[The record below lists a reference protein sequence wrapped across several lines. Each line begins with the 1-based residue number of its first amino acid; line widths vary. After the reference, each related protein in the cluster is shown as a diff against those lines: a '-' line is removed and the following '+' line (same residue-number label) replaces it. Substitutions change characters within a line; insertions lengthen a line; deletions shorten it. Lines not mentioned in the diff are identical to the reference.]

1 MQIKRYE
8 AKNMTTALRMIK
20 GELGPEAVILSAR
33 SIRKGKG
40 FFGSMK
46 YAGVEVTA
54 AIDNQRANANKE
66 VSAGLD
72 ADRNIPSQSP
82 RQVELRG
89 LQESQGDTAAY
100 RVPNPN
106 YFSSYLPKNKV
117 EARNNRALSSL
128 YQQILAQ
135 EVDRKIASE
144 LIDEIRRIP
153 ASEDLISDGT
163 LKTHLVSI
171 LEEMGV
177 WSVRNALALEK
188 PNIITMIG
196 PSGVGKTTTLAKL
209 AALQTTRHKKRIAL
223 ISIDNY
229 SIAANEQLKTYARII
244 GVPLELALNVSELN
258 RAIKKFSHKD
268 LILIDTP
275 GINPSDQNQM
285 LELNSYL
292 AKIPNLQTHLVVSA
306 TTKENDLIAT
316 TQAFQGIGSQ
326 RMLFTK
332 LDESSTFGNIINV
345 LIRTGLPFS
354 FLSCGRKVPEDIE
367 AGSVRKL
374 VDLLFQFHAN
384 DRRAAV
390 NDSEVNVDKTSTVHG
405 RTNKPVYFVAN
416 KNSDVYHCTDCKWSA
431 RIKAGNV
438 IRFNSTREAEA
449 QNFLPCRSCKPD
461 RFHSGEVAD
470 RMTTRLNLTGNT
482 QRHN

>member
-54 AIDNQRANANKE
+54 AIDKQRLDSKKE
-66 VSAGLD
+66 HTADIDTARDISRKSLMDVEYRAGQD
-72 ADRNIPSQSP
+72 KQAP
-82 RQVELRG
+82 
-89 LQESQGDTAAY
+89 TAAY
-100 RVPNPN
+100 PASNGKYSN
-106 YFSSYLPKNKV
+106 SYLSKNKV

-128 YQQILAQ
+128 YQQMLAQ
-135 EVDRKIASE
+135 EVDRKLASE

-153 ASEDLISDGT
+153 ASEDLISHGT
-163 LKTHLVSI
+163 LKSHLVAI

-177 WSVRNALALEK
+177 WTVRNSFAQEK
-188 PNIITMIG
+188 PNITAMIG
-196 PSGVGKTTTLAKL
+196 TSGVGKTTTLAKL
-209 AALQTTRHKKRIAL
+209 AALQTSRYKKRLAL
-223 ISIDNY
+223 ISTDNY

-244 GVPLELALNVSELN
+244 GVPLELALDFSELN

-275 GINPSDQNQM
+275 GINPSDQNQIS
-285 LELNSYL
+285 ELHSYL

-306 TTKENDLIAT
+306 TTKENDLIAISE
-316 TQAFQGIGSQ
+316 AFKGIGVQ
-326 RMLFTK
+326 RLLFTK
-332 LDESSTFGNIINV
+332 IDESSSFGNIINV
-345 LIRTGLPFS
+345 LIRTGLPLS
-354 FLSCGRKVPEDIE
+354 FLCCGQKVPDDIE
-367 AGSVRKL
+367 AGSVQKL
-374 VDLLFQFHAN
+374 VDLLFKSK
-384 DRRAAV
+384 DAV
-390 NDSEVNVDKTSTVHG
+390 RQPSINASDMNVDKTSAVHG
-405 RTNKPVYFVAN
+405 RTNKPMYFVAN

-431 RIKAGNV
+431 RIKAGN
-438 IRFNSTREAEA
+438 IIQFNSRREAES

-461 RFHSGEVAD
+461 RLHSGEVAD
-470 RMTTRLNLTGNT
+470 GITTRLNLSSYT
-482 QRHN
+482 QRHS